1 MVMATSLLFGA
12 CSGDGKTC
20 DRATQQKGNTENV
33 IGRSDI
39 KVKDGRMTPEVLWA
53 MGRIGGMNV
62 SPDGQKVVYTVAYY
76 SVPENRS
83 NREVGLKVEKK
94 SLSFAMKAAA
104 ASFGK

>member
-39 KVKDGRMTPEVLWA
+39 KVKDGRM
-53 MGRIGGMNV
+53 R
-62 SPDGQKVVYTVAYY
+62 
-76 SVPENRS
+76 
-83 NREVGLKVEKK
+83 K
-94 SLSFAMKAAA
+94 SITYPSDFHESFKQCN
-104 ASFGK
+104 

>member
-1 MVMATSLLFGA
+1 MPKTQYIINYMNKSIGTMVMATSLLFGA

-53 MGRIGGMNV
+53 MGRIGGTGMP
-62 SPDGQKVVYTVAYY
+62 SAW
-76 SVPENRS
+76 S
-83 NREVGLKVEKK
+83 
-94 SLSFAMKAAA
+94 
-104 ASFGK
+104 

>member
-1 MVMATSLLFGA
+1 MATSLLFGA

-53 MGRIGGMNV
+53 MGRIGDECISGRTESSV
-62 SPDGQKVVYTVAYY
+62 YCSLLQRTGKQK
-76 SVPENRS
+76 
-83 NREVGLKVEKK
+83 
-94 SLSFAMKAAA
+94 
-104 ASFGK
+104 

>member
-39 KVKDGRMTPEVLWA
+39 KVKDGRMTPEI
-53 MGRIGGMNV
+53 GRAHV
-62 SPDGQKVVYTVAYY
+62 
-76 SVPENRS
+76 
-83 NREVGLKVEKK
+83 
-94 SLSFAMKAAA
+94 
-104 ASFGK
+104 